1 MIRRNRRPDW
11 RRIKTLRS
19 YTIDEAASALQV
31 HRNAVR
37 HWIKKCALPVMTDRR
52 PHLIHGADLVA
63 FLKHRREARRRK
75 CEPGQL
81 FCLKCRQPQTPAAG
95 MVDYQPVSTARGIL
109 VGMCPLC
116 EALMRS
122 FVSPARLPALAAEF
136 GLQIAHPQE
145 SLTDTAIPSL
155 NCQSRDED

>member
-37 HWIKKCALPVMTDRR
+37 YWIKKCALPVMTDRR
-52 PHLIHGADLVA
+52 PHLIHGAELVA
-63 FLKHRREARRRK
+63 FLKHQREARRRK
-75 CEPGQL
+75 CEPGQF

-95 MVDYQPVSTARGIL
+95 MVD
-109 VGMCPLC
+109 
-116 EALMRS
+116 
-122 FVSPARLPALAAEF
+122 
-136 GLQIAHPQE
+136 
-145 SLTDTAIPSL
+145 
-155 NCQSRDED
+155 